1 MVYNGLNDLQ
11 SIVPGGFK
19 IKPLFNE
26 CAVEDTCAS
35 GLACKQSFLLSQQ
48 PRTVDANATGLVG
61 MDNQLSTECYCDIT
75 GQGAAAAVPA
85 QTCLNGGTTL
95 KSDGGSDFY
104 CQCPAGYNGPRC
116 EFLSIQFRFSASS
129 PSHSYALFKV
139 SI

>member
-1 MVYNGLNDLQ
+1 
-11 SIVPGGFK
+11 VPGGSK

-26 CAVEDTCAS
+26 CADTCPS

-75 GQGAAAAVPA
+75 GQGATSA

-139 SI
+139 GV